1 MTTSSTKIL
10 VANYPSVSECLRYI
24 DDFAMLDNIRAHS
37 HQVARVA
44 AALTDQLQIVPDVIE
59 LPERGLVVAG
69 ALLHDIAKTRC
80 LQEGCRHAEIG
91 GQICQDLGFPE
102 VARIV
107 SEHVIFNSFDP
118 QRYRAGYID
127 ARGLVYYADKR
138 VLHDQV
144 VSLDE
149 RLVYIIDRYG
159 KKDPAIIAAIRVN
172 FSTCY
177 LLEDLLFSFLDF
189 PPEKAI
195 LSISEVCL

>member
-1 MTTSSTKIL
+1 MTSSTKML
-10 VANYPSVSECLRYI
+10 AANYPSVSECLQYI
-24 DDFAMLDNIRAHS
+24 EDFAMLDNIRDHS
-37 HQVARVA
+37 RQVARVA
-44 AALTDQLQIVPDVIE
+44 AALTDQLCLVPSVRE

-80 LQEGCRHAEIG
+80 LREGCRHAEIG
-91 GQICQDLGFPE
+91 GQICLDLGFPE
-102 VARIV
+102 IAQIV
-107 SEHVIFNSFDP
+107 SEHVIYSSFDP
-118 QRYRAGYID
+118 GRYRDGYID

-189 PPEKAI
+189 PPEKTI
-195 LSISEVCL
+195 LSVSDVSL